1 MPKGFVN
8 ALSRNSKDV
17 AKLEGAQADEF
28 LRLLKN
34 TQDVLR
40 GRYASLG
47 GQGDPLNAFRI
58 RSMIGETET
67 AIAALERKALG
78 KYAEGAEAA
87 ANMAVDHIGEE
98 LDRLSIAFDAK
109 PLDVAIDAQA
119 VLADPAQAL
128 LANHFESSV
137 KRYGLDVLNG
147 VRQKLFIGMRTGDS
161 LSTVSNAVAG
171 TQGPFGVVGKSNAE
185 RLVRTEISQAYGA
198 ANHKSQV
205 EAAKQV
211 PGLKKVW
218 IHVSSYVCKICID
231 LDGTERPLDGAWT
244 IRQGKRTK
252 EVSHAPAHP
261 RCTCRTVTMKS
272 SWRKGL
278 QKLGYLGGKE
288 GTEEL

>member
-1 MPKGFVN
+1 MAKGFVD
-8 ALSRNSKDV
+8 ALRRNSKDV

-58 RSMIGETET
+58 RSMIGETES

-78 KYAEGAEAA
+78 QYADGAETA

-98 LDRLSIAFDAK
+98 LDRLSVAFDAK

-161 LSTVSNAVAG
+161 LSTVANAVAG

-211 PGLKKVW
+211 PDLKKVW
-218 IHVSSYVCKICID
+218 IHVSSFICTICIG
-231 LDGTERPLDGAWT
+231 LNGTERPLDGTWT
-244 IRQGKRTK
+244 IKQGKRTK

-288 GTEEL
+288 GTAEL